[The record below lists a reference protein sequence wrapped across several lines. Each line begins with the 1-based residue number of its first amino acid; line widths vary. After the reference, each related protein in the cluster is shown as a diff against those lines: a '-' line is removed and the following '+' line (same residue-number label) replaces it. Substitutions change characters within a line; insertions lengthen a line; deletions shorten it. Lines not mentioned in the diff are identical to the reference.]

1 MLLNCGAGE
10 DSWEPLGLQGDPTS
24 PILKEISPGCS
35 LERLMLKLKLQ
46 YFCHLLQRTDSLE
59 NILMLGK
66 IEGRRRRGWQ
76 RMRWLDGITDSMDMN
91 LSKLWEL
98 VMDREAW
105 HAAVHGVAKTER
117 LNWCVSL
124 SSSAGTKTSPQPR
137 WRMVTIGW
145 ALAQEPRLAGTR
157 MLMIKIP
164 ETSPC
169 HLPQTNQKKVRHPSA
184 LPSKATF
191 KSLLLKT
198 VRESGPFEHEL
209 PVLPAM
215 CPAINTVFFLS
226 PQPSVSKLALLRGRK
241 WTQVCSSNNSNL
253 WIRKRRV
260 FSSFFLNNNLN
271 QSEGGWW
278 AIRGSSIMS
287 WLITKTAAPL
297 PHLTFK
303 NAFLKPNR
311 KFGLPEN

>member
-1 MLLNCGAGE
+1 
-10 DSWEPLGLQGDPTS
+10 
-24 PILKEISPGCS
+24 
-35 LERLMLKLKLQ
+35 
-46 YFCHLLQRTDSLE
+46 
-59 NILMLGK
+59 MLGK

-76 RMRWLDGITDSMDMN
+76 RTRWLDGITDSMDMI

-105 HAAVHGVAKTER
+105 HAAVHGVAKTKR

-145 ALAQEPRLAGTR
+145 AQAQEPRLAGTR

-169 HLPQTNQKKVRHPSA
+169 HLPRTNQKKVRHPSA
-184 LPSKATF
+184 LPSKAAF

-209 PVLPAM
+209 PILPAR
-215 CPAINTVFFLS
+215 CPAINTVFFLP
-226 PQPSVSKLALLRGRK
+226 PQSSVSKLALLRGRK
-241 WTQVCSSNNSNL
+241 RTQVCSSNNSNL

-271 QSEGGWW
+271 QSEAHQSW
-278 AIRGSSIMS
+278 ADWLQKLQLPSHTWPLKMLSWNPTGSLGFQRTSCPWMPCLMPCNRDCTFLHQS
-287 WLITKTAAPL
+287 LVSADWL
-297 PHLTFK
+297 
-303 NAFLKPNR
+303 
-311 KFGLPEN
+311 